1 MGEKLNFV
9 GGAIG
14 LLVLLGGT
22 VFWLRHDL
30 KRLRSLKRKLRLG
43 ALLTQA
49 EKDELASLQGKYPW
63 A

>member
-1 MGEKLNFV
+1 MSEKQNFV
-9 GGAIG
+9 WGCIG
-14 LLVLLGGT
+14 LLLLLGGT

-30 KRLRSLKRKLRLG
+30 MRLRSLKRKLRLG

>member
-1 MGEKLNFV
+1 MSEKLNFV

-14 LLVLLGGT
+14 LLLLLGGT
-22 VFWLRHDL
+22 VFWLRRDL
-30 KRLRSLKRKLRLG
+30 KRLRNLKRKLRLG

-49 EKDELASLQGKYPW
+49 EKDELASLLGRYPW

>member
-1 MGEKLNFV
+1 MSEKQNFV
-9 GGAIG
+9 WGCIG

-30 KRLRSLKRKLRLG
+30 KRLRSLQRKLQLG